1 MPFYIVDRNSGEI
14 LDVQGTMSKEII
26 QTLADEFGCPAYAI
40 EGEHSGYSAEPAQS
54 KEQDDEE

>member
-26 QTLADEFGCPAYAI
+26 QALADEFDCPVYAI
-40 EGEHSGYSAEPAQS
+40 EGEHSGYSAEPTNR
-54 KEQDDEE
+54 KQDDDEK